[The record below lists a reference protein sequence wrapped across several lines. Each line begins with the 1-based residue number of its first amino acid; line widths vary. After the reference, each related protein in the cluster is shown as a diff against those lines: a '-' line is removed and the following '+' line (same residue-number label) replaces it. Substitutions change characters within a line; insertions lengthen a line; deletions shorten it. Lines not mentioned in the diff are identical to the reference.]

1 MQSYRSESA
10 LTDYV
15 GPRPRNRALTPLP
28 HRARLEPSAAADAR
42 TAQCGKMLCYADKS
56 LTNFGDVSALSRI
69 RPPPVNSCPAGS
81 ATPPEH
87 PFKGSP
93 VAGAPGWYV
102 VQRTAPAS
110 SGHPWRWA
118 RRFALLAV
126 AVALG
131 LVVLVFS
138 IVRAHWGEA
147 PARQAVVVSMPP
159 LATSTGT
166 RAAPGPTLA
175 PNAPIED
182 PGRPRNTLATVALQ
196 TKPDPVLPDEFRTL
210 AAGIA

>member
-15 GPRPRNRALTPLP
+15 GPRSRNRALTPLP
-28 HRARLEPSAAADAR
+28 HRARLEPSAAADVR
-42 TAQCGKMLCYADKS
+42 TAQCGKMLCNADKS
-56 LTNFGDVSALSRI
+56 LTNFGDVSALNRI

-110 SGHPWRWA
+110 SDHPWRWA

-126 AVALG
+126 ARRTGAGRARAFDRSCALG
-131 LVVLVFS
+131 RSAGPPGSGGLD
-138 IVRAHWGEA
+138 A
-147 PARQAVVVSMPP
+147 PTRHLDGDKGSSRPHACAECADRRPG
-159 LATSTGT
+159 ATAEHFGD
-166 RAAPGPTLA
+166 RG
-175 PNAPIED
+175 
-182 PGRPRNTLATVALQ
+182 VAD
-196 TKPDPVLPDEFRTL
+196 K
-210 AAGIA
+210 A